1 MSWEIELP
9 ADAEGPITA
18 TVARRAEPHVAGS
31 MRTGT
36 EFLTGLESWF
46 TLPTQPGAPP
56 PPPYKMAIL
65 TWVTIFP

>member
-1 MSWEIELP
+1 M
-9 ADAEGPITA
+9 T
-18 TVARRAEPHVAGS
+18 RAEPHVVGA

-36 EFLTGLESWF
+36 EFLTGLETWF

-56 PPPYKMAIL
+56 YKMAVL